1 MDAELEAIRQR
12 RMAEMQAGQGGG
24 GAGPSGL
31 SGAGQ
36 PGAGAGDAEE
46 AAQRQQAAEEQR
58 RTVMSQI
65 LDPEARERLSRIALV
80 RPERARGIEDLLV
93 RMAQSGQLRGRVSED
108 QLIGV
113 LDQIEAGEKKQRG
126 GADSGAGKIIFNR
139 RKGLDDSDDDF

>member
-1 MDAELEAIRQR
+1 MDAELEAIRAR
-12 RMAEMQAGQGGG
+12 RMADLQSQQGTSIGSAGNSIGPAGVGQGD
-24 GAGPSGL
+24 S
-31 SGAGQ
+31 
-36 PGAGAGDAEE
+36 EE
-46 AAQRQQAAEEQR
+46 QAQQRAAAAEEQR
-58 RTVMSQI
+58 RTIMSQI
-65 LDPEARERLSRIALV
+65 LSSEARERLSRIALV

-93 RMAQSGQLRGRVSED
+93 RMAQSGQLRGRVSEE

>member
-1 MDAELEAIRQR
+1 
-12 RMAEMQAGQGGG
+12 MAEMQASQGGQVNLPGVGQSSGGPAG
-24 GAGPSGL
+24 GAP
-31 SGAGQ
+31 
-36 PGAGAGDAEE
+36 DAEE

-58 RTVMSQI
+58 RAVISQI

-93 RMAQSGQLRGRVSED
+93 RMAQSGQLRGRVSEE